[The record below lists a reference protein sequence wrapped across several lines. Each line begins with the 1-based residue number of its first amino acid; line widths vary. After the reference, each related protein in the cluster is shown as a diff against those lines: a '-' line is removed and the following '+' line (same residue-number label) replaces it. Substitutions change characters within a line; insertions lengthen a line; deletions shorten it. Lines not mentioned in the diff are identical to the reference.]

1 VSAGPSFSA
10 GTAGA
15 RRSGR
20 RLVVLQRA
28 AIVAVVPLVV
38 SAVWFAA
45 TSRHLRW
52 PAATALYKSYLV
64 AAPMIVGVVWCRRR
78 PGSRFGP
85 LLIAFGLTSW
95 LLSWQSANTPLV
107 YDVGV
112 LGDGTF
118 IVLNFYIC
126 LAFPTGRLET
136 RVDRVLIGAFAVAIL
151 GFFWALVPFSA
162 VISGAGPLSRCV
174 QACPA
179 NEMLIASEA
188 GLAAALGDAEITL
201 GLAATAGMIVWSV
214 LRLRR
219 ASRPRRRVLSA
230 VAGSSLL
237 LLSVFFAFHL
247 LAGYDLVAGR
257 TADTV
262 AWALVAARVVF
273 PLGFLLALWQAAA
286 FAADA
291 QRRLLLA
298 LAEHPTRERWR
309 NLVAGALDDPSLEV
323 LGGDAASERPAPGRL
338 RVPVVR
344 DGRAL
349 GAIDADSALA
359 DDPELLSA
367 AVAATGTALETGRLT
382 DELRESKVRIIHAGE
397 TERRRLE
404 RDLHDGAQQRLIALR
419 IQLSLAEEAM
429 NGRAGEERT
438 ALLRL
443 GEGLDV
449 ALDELRSLAQGLYP
463 PTLVRLGVAGA
474 LRGIAMQPGARVSIE
489 DHGLGRYAE
498 TVESA
503 VYFCCLEGLQNV
515 AKHAG
520 PEATAS
526 VSLRENAGRVEF
538 VIDDDGRGFD
548 LATTPRGA
556 GLRNIEDRVAALGG
570 GMEIDSAA
578 GSGTHITG
586 WVPRT

>member
-1 VSAGPSFSA
+1 
-10 GTAGA
+10 
-15 RRSGR
+15 
-20 RLVVLQRA
+20 
-28 AIVAVVPLVV
+28 
-38 SAVWFAA
+38 
-45 TSRHLRW
+45 
-52 PAATALYKSYLV
+52 
-64 AAPMIVGVVWCRRR
+64 
-78 PGSRFGP
+78 
-85 LLIAFGLTSW
+85 
-95 LLSWQSANTPLV
+95 
-107 YDVGV
+107 
-112 LGDGTF
+112 
-118 IVLNFYIC
+118 
-126 LAFPTGRLET
+126 
-136 RVDRVLIGAFAVAIL
+136 
-151 GFFWALVPFSA
+151 
-162 VISGAGPLSRCV
+162 
-174 QACPA
+174 
-179 NEMLIASEA
+179 
-188 GLAAALGDAEITL
+188 
-201 GLAATAGMIVWSV
+201 
-214 LRLRR
+214 
-219 ASRPRRRVLSA
+219 
-230 VAGSSLL
+230 
-237 LLSVFFAFHL
+237 
-247 LAGYDLVAGR
+247 
-257 TADTV
+257 
-262 AWALVAARVVF
+262 
-273 PLGFLLALWQAAA
+273 
-286 FAADA
+286 
-291 QRRLLLA
+291 
-298 LAEHPTRERWR
+298 
-309 NLVAGALDDPSLEV
+309 
-323 LGGDAASERPAPGRL
+323 
-338 RVPVVR
+338 VPVVR

-449 ALDELRSLAQGLYP
+449 ALDELRTLAQGLYP